1 MAGNEAE
8 PMTSSHGTGSQAGPL
23 ASGEAEV
30 LLPWVGGRFAEA
42 DTFEDLVEPWAGRVV
57 ARAGI
62 SGRGTVD
69 AALAAAGEAQPQ
81 MAAMPAHQRARLLRA
96 AADIVEA
103 RADELAK
110 EITRATGKV
119 ISHTRRETRRV
130 PWTLR
135 ASASAAET
143 LLPAS
148 PPPDAIPGGEG
159 VTAVLARRPVG
170 TVAAITPFNAPL
182 NLVAH
187 KVAPALAA
195 GNCVVVKP
203 APQVPAP
210 AIRLAEILTEAG
222 FPPGA
227 VNVVPGGR
235 ETGSALL
242 DDPRVD
248 LISFTGGTAAG
259 REIRA
264 AAGTRPVLLEL
275 GGNSANLVC
284 PDADIP
290 LALRECLAGGF
301 SNNGQSCNS
310 VQRVFVHRDQHDDF
324 TAALADGAAR
334 LRLGDPMDDSTNI
347 GPLINE
353 SAAVRVEAAIAEAV
367 AKGATLHTGGTR
379 NGAVVAPAVLSDV
392 GHALSLYCDEV
403 FAPVVIVQR
412 YDTLDEAI
420 EGANETRF
428 ALQAAVFTGSLAT
441 ADRCF
446 RELRAGSVIVN
457 RSSNF
462 RLDQLPYGGIAES
475 GTGRE
480 GPLYAAE
487 AMTYLKSL
495 VIVPATG

>member
-1 MAGNEAE
+1 MDGD
-8 PMTSSHGTGSQAGPL
+8 GTAR
-23 ASGEAEV
+23 
-30 LLPWVGGRFAEA
+30 LLPWVGGRFVEVTEF
-42 DTFEDLVEPWAGRVV
+42 DDLVEPWAGQVV
-57 ARAGI
+57 ARVGIAGAD
-62 SGRGTVD
+62 TVA
-69 AALAAAGEAQPQ
+69 AALSAADEARPL
-81 MAAMPAHQRARLLRA
+81 MAAMPVHQRSRLLRA
-96 AADIVEA
+96 AADIAEA
-103 RADELAK
+103 RADDLAR

-119 ISHTRRETRRV
+119 ISHTRREARRV

-143 LLPAS
+143 LLATS

-170 TVAAITPFNAPL
+170 IVAAITPFNAPL

-187 KVAPALAA
+187 KVAPALAV

-203 APQVPAP
+203 APQAPAP
-210 AIRLAEILTEAG
+210 ALRLAEILTEAG

-227 VNVVPGGR
+227 VGVLPGGL

-242 DDPRVD
+242 ADPRVA
-248 LISFTGGTAAG
+248 LVSFTGGAAAG
-259 REIRA
+259 RAIRA

-284 PDADIP
+284 PDADIA
-290 LALRECLAGGF
+290 LALRECVTGGF

-310 VQRVFVHRDQHDDF
+310 VQRVLVHRDRCADF
-324 TAALADGAAR
+324 AAALAARAAG
-334 LRLGDPMDDSTNI
+334 LRLGDPMDAATDI
-347 GPLINE
+347 GPLIHR
-353 SAAVRVEAAIAEAV
+353 SAAIRVEAAIAEAV

-379 NGAVVAPAVLSDV
+379 DGAVITPAVLSNVDR
-392 GHALSLYCDEV
+392 GLPLYCDEV
-403 FAPVVIVQR
+403 FAPVVIVEA
-412 YDTLDEAI
+412 YDRLEDAI
-420 EGANETRF
+420 QMANATPY
-428 ALQAAVFTGSLAT
+428 ALQAAVFTTSIETAT
-441 ADRCF
+441 WCF

-495 VIVPATG
+495 VMVPPGA

>member
-1 MAGNEAE
+1 MAGDR
-8 PMTSSHGTGSQAGPL
+8 PGR
-23 ASGEAEV
+23 
-30 LLPWVGGRFAEA
+30 LLPWVGGRPVEVAGF
-42 DTFEDLVEPWAGRVV
+42 DDLVEPWAGRVV
-57 ARAGI
+57 AQVGVADP
-62 SGRGTVD
+62 GTVAAALD
-69 AALAAAGEAQPQ
+69 AAAAARSQ
-81 MAAMPAHQRARLLRA
+81 MAAMPAHERARLLRV
-96 AADIVEA
+96 AADIVAA
-103 RADELAK
+103 RAEDLAR
-110 EITRATGKV
+110 EITQATGKV

-135 ASASAAET
+135 AAASAAEA

-159 VTAVLARRPVG
+159 AVVLLARHPVG
-170 TVAAITPFNAPL
+170 IVAAITPFNAPL

-203 APQVPAP
+203 APQAPAP
-210 AIRLAEILTEAG
+210 ALRLAGILAEAG
-222 FPPGA
+222 FPAGA
-227 VNVVPGGR
+227 VSVLPGGR
-235 ETGSALL
+235 DTGEALL
-242 DDPRVD
+242 ADPRVD

-264 AAGTRPVLLEL
+264 AAGLRPVLLEL

-284 PDADIP
+284 ADADIP

-310 VQRVFVHRDQHDDF
+310 VQRILVHRDLHDQF
-324 TAALADGAAR
+324 AGALALQAAG
-334 LRLGDPMDDSTNI
+334 LRLGDPMDDKTSI
-347 GPLINE
+347 GPLIHQ
-353 SAAVRVEAAIAEAV
+353 SAAVRVEEAIAEAV

-379 NGAVVAPAVLSDV
+379 DGAVIAPTVLSGV
-392 GHALSLYCDEV
+392 GHDLPLYCAEV
-403 FAPVVIVQR
+403 FAPVVLVEAF
-412 YDTLDEAI
+412 DTLDQAI
-420 EGANETRF
+420 DTANSTPF
-428 ALQAAVFTGSLAT
+428 ALQAAVFTSSLA
-441 ADRCF
+441 AAARCF

-475 GTGRE
+475 GSGRE

-495 VIVPATG
+495 VMVPGEG